1 MGEIMGLLDRFF
13 KPKKVDIPAGT
24 ASTPDTPK
32 PIKPVK
38 SQTKI
43 EPPQKTP
50 KELATEK
57 GEPYVQILSMEVDPV
72 NLHQGSFELDWND
85 KFVANLLRAG
95 YAGKTDSD
103 IVDQWFQNV
112 CRHVVMETW
121 EQEQAIKNSGIWV
134 QSRDL
139 GGGRSEVS

>member
-1 MGEIMGLLDRFF
+1 MGEIMGMLDRFF
-13 KPKKVDIPAGT
+13 KPKKVDTPAPP
-24 ASTPDTPK
+24 PDTPK
-32 PIKPVK
+32 PIKTVK
-38 SQTKI
+38 SQPKI
-43 EPPQKTP
+43 ESPQKTP
-50 KELATEK
+50 KELANEK